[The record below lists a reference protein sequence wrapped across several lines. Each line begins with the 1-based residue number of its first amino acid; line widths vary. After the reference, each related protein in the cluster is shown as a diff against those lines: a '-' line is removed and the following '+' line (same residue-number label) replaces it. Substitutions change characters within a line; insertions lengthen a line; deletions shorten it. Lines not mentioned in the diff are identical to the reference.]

1 MDRALIRIGIH
12 RALRDGPS
20 RSEGLDGMG
29 RIAPWMQDWPPA
41 LLLRLLRIDEC
52 MTAK

>member
-1 MDRALIRIGIH
+1 MDWSLIRIGIH
-12 RALRDGPS
+12 RTFRDGPS

-41 LLLRLLRIDEC
+41 LLLRLLRIDER
-52 MTAK
+52 MAAK